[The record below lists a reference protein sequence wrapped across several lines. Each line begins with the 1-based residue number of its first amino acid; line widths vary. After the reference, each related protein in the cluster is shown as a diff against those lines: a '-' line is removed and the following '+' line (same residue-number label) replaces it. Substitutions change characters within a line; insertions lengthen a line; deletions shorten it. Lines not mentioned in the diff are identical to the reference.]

1 MFPNHNIVR
10 SVMRPW
16 VKKGNINGGKLFMYN
31 NKYFFV
37 VGIFLICLLLIAP
50 TSATIT
56 KTETTDGEY
65 TVISWTTNLA
75 AGGGQDSTNWTA
87 PYGVTNV
94 EYIVIAG
101 GGSGGANSAV
111 NNAGGGGGAGG
122 FRNGTGLSVTAG
134 TNYTVTIGAG
144 GAAVSG
150 QTHGN
155 KGSNSSFSTI
165 EATGGGYGASEATAG
180 NGGSGGGGSGLHF
193 TGAGIGNEGSYTP
206 VEGYNGGNGYTS
218 PYYAAGGGGGASMV
232 GFNVTDANGGNGG
245 DGKASSITGSSVTY
259 AGGGGGGH
267 YGAVAG
273 NPGAGG
279 AGGGG
284 SGSKGATTA
293 TSGTAYT
300 GGGGGGAGNG
310 GTSGAGGS
318 GIVIIRYYQPKAPV
332 ASFVSTNIS
341 VATNSTLTGW
351 EGYAPFTMKFTN
363 TSTGSESNSWVWNYT
378 RLGDSGPVTFNSS
391 AYYNPTYTFTNT
403 GNYSISLNVTNSH
416 GTNISTQ
423 TTWVNV
429 STLINA
435 DFTASNLSGSIPLYV
450 QFNDTTIGSMVDTWE
465 WTFGDYESGN
475 TSTIQNPSYIY
486 NNNGTY
492 TVNLTVINGT
502 TISTKLRNITVY
514 NTIPIADFTASNW
527 SGSPPLYVQ
536 FTDTSTG
543 INITSWY
550 WDFGDGNTS
559 SLQNPEHTF
568 ENIGEYQVNL
578 TVTNDGGSSTKL
590 QNITVAYFGA
600 HFIANKTS
608 GAIPFPVSFTDTSIG
623 NYDTWNWSV
632 DDGTLHWF
640 NESVYAD
647 RNLEYTFNDVGS
659 WRVNLSVQNISESA
673 PIYSTSM
680 NITAT
685 NVPPVASF
693 TGYPSAGTT
702 STTFIFNSTSTG
714 IITTY
719 NWSFGDGNY
728 SATQNTTHVF
738 PSNGIYNVNLT
749 VSNDGGSSYI
759 VHPFTVSAF
768 SVSTSISPT
777 SGVIPLLAT
786 FNETYSGLIPD
797 SYYWEFGDGATSTD
811 KNTTHTYT
819 TIGTFNVNHRI
830 MNGSIISWA
839 NTTSAV
845 TALGGSVTAN
855 FTANVTEGDYPL
867 DVQFTDTSTY
877 TNATPSSWYWTF
889 GDGLTS
895 TSQNPSHT
903 YSNAGVYS
911 VTFTV
916 NTDYGSSS
924 MNKTDYIHVGGVAAN
939 GRQDIILT
947 NTNNIVTLYIKDSN
961 SGNLITHA
969 AVSDEM
975 GNELTSY
982 GNGIFSGSYS
992 TGQHTFTA
1000 NATDYYTNRA
1010 TYLISGDLIQTIYL
1024 TQVATSVSTTW
1035 YTPKTIVISFVD
1047 AYGNQVRGAS
1057 VNARFNETT
1066 LPNGVSD
1073 LISNYGMNVNIANE
1087 ALNGTL
1093 LMSGSTD
1100 YQGSIVFTMLSA
1112 LKYDIA
1118 ITYNGET
1125 NYYSIYPQDSQYQ
1138 FRFLTTVATD
1148 NIWDDLYANGNTKV
1162 WATEP
1167 DVGNV
1172 TFWWSFQDMTSLTT
1186 EIDYFLKDVD
1196 LNTIVYTETVLSPV
1210 AGNIYQV
1217 NYTVPNVRGKNYIA
1231 YVNYTRDV

>member
-1 MFPNHNIVR
+1 
-10 SVMRPW
+10 
-16 VKKGNINGGKLFMYN
+16 
-31 NKYFFV
+31 
-37 VGIFLICLLLIAP
+37 
-50 TSATIT
+50 
-56 KTETTDGEY
+56 
-65 TVISWTTNLA
+65 TN
-75 AGGGQDSTNWTA
+75 
-87 PYGVTNV
+87 
-94 EYIVIAG
+94 
-101 GGSGGANSAV
+101 
-111 NNAGGGGGAGG
+111 
-122 FRNGTGLSVTAG
+122 R
-134 TNYTVTIGAG
+134 
-144 GAAVSG
+144 
-150 QTHGN
+150 
-155 KGSNSSFSTI
+155 
-165 EATGGGYGASEATAG
+165 
-180 NGGSGGGGSGLHF
+180 
-193 TGAGIGNEGSYTP
+193 
-206 VEGYNGGNGYTS
+206 
-218 PYYAAGGGGGASMV
+218 
-232 GFNVTDANGGNGG
+232 
-245 DGKASSITGSSVTY
+245 
-259 AGGGGGGH
+259 
-267 YGAVAG
+267 
-273 NPGAGG
+273 
-279 AGGGG
+279 
-284 SGSKGATTA
+284 
-293 TSGTAYT
+293 
-300 GGGGGGAGNG
+300 
-310 GTSGAGGS
+310 
-318 GIVIIRYYQPKAPV
+318 
-332 ASFVSTNIS
+332 
-341 VATNSTLTGW
+341 
-351 EGYAPFTMKFTN
+351 
-363 TSTGSESNSWVWNYT
+363 
-378 RLGDSGPVTFNSS
+378 
-391 AYYNPTYTFTNT
+391 
-403 GNYSISLNVTNSH
+403 
-416 GTNISTQ
+416 
-423 TTWVNV
+423 
-429 STLINA
+429 
-435 DFTASNLSGSIPLYV
+435 
-450 QFNDTTIGSMVDTWE
+450 
-465 WTFGDYESGN
+465 
-475 TSTIQNPSYIY
+475 
-486 NNNGTY
+486 
-492 TVNLTVINGT
+492 
-502 TISTKLRNITVY
+502 
-514 NTIPIADFTASNW
+514 
-527 SGSPPLYVQ
+527 
-536 FTDTSTG
+536 
-543 INITSWY
+543 Y

-559 SLQNPEHTF
+559 SFQNPEHTF
-568 ENIGEYQVNL
+568 ESLGEYQVNL

-600 HFIANKTS
+600 YFIANKTS
-608 GAIPFPVSFTDTSIG
+608 GSIPLTIQFTDTSVG
-623 NYDTWNWSV
+623 DYDTWNWSV
-632 DDGTLHWF
+632 DDGTLHWY
-640 NESVYAD
+640 NKTIYAD
-647 RNLEYTFNDVGS
+647 RNLEYTFNNVGS
-659 WRVNLSVQNISESA
+659 WRVNLSVQNISESG

-777 SGVIPLLAT
+777 SGVIPLLVT

-855 FTANVTEGDYPL
+855 FTANVTAGDYPL

-877 TNATPSSWYWTF
+877 INATPSSWYWTF

-903 YSNAGVYS
+903 YSNAGTYS
-911 VTFTV
+911 VNFTTT
-916 NTDYGSSS
+916 TDYGVSYLLRSA
-924 MNKTDYIHVGGVAAN
+924 YISVGGVAAN

-1073 LISNYGMNVNIANE
+1073 LISNYGMNVNVANE

-1167 DVGNV
+1167 DPSNV

-1186 EIDYFLKDVD
+1186 RVDFYLKDVD
-1196 LNTIVYTETVLSPV
+1196 LDTMVYITNVTSPV
-1210 AGNIYQV
+1210 AGNIYQL
-1217 NYTVPNVRGKNYIA
+1217 NYTVPNVRGKNYL
-1231 YVNYTRDV
+1231 VWGNYTRDV